1 MLLIQSVK
9 KNGKVINKCEAS
21 DSSFRVFFSKQNM
34 PSRFVLAAG
43 VSDIKHPAGLIGK
56 FAEPNEWDNT
66 CVYNWEICPKDRK

>member
-1 MLLIQSVK
+1 MLLIQSVE
-9 KNGKVINKCEAS
+9 KNRKVINKCEAS

-66 CVYNWEICPKDRK
+66 CVYN

>member
-1 MLLIQSVK
+1 MLLIQLVK
-9 KNGKVINKCEAS
+9 KNGKVKCETS

-34 PSRFVLAAG
+34 PSRFLLV
-43 VSDIKHPAGLIGK
+43 DIKHPAGLIGK